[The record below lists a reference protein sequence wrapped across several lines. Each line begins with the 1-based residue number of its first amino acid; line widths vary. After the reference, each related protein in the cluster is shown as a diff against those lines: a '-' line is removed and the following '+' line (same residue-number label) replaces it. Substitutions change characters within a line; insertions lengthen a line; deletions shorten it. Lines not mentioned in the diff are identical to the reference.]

1 LNCAEASPELT
12 LCMKIINKLTNL
24 AANMG
29 VTTLLLIC
37 LTFSSTK
44 VQAQTIYV
52 DAVNGKKEASG
63 TANDPLKS
71 LEKAVE
77 RSHELTGDRQVHIR
91 LAPGL
96 YTISSKLI
104 IKTGTSK
111 NDLIPYFIEAAVM
124 PDDPAWTPAQMPVIQ
139 SVAGV
144 NDTTGFRHT
153 IGLAI
158 EKSNVS
164 LLGLKFLGNPNRDV
178 PDFYPIRR
186 ADKSLS
192 GLTVSQCYFIG
203 DSTLAAVQSAF
214 WVSGPGVHVDHCI
227 FNSCKIAFV
236 LGATVNDFS
245 LSYSIING
253 AYNTAIWYG
262 FAGNLP
268 AFNFSNN
275 IVANCNYFMVY
286 PVENGQPNFTLRNS
300 FLVSNKSYLG
310 NYPKAQDKFVAEEN
324 RNVREINVIKHS
336 VINFSNVQE
345 TGIIHDFLTLTP
357 QSAAKSTLAGLSKKK

>member
-1 LNCAEASPELT
+1 
-12 LCMKIINKLTNL
+12 MKIINKVAVIVGNTGITALF
-24 AANMG
+24 
-29 VTTLLLIC
+29 LIC
-37 LTFSSTK
+37 LTFSSEK
-44 VQAQTIYV
+44 LEAQTIYV

-63 TANDPLKS
+63 AANDPLKS

-77 RSHELTGDRQVHIR
+77 RSHQLTGDKQVHIK

-104 IKTGTSK
+104 IKTGASK
-111 NDLIPYFIEAAVM
+111 NDLAPYFIEAVVM
-124 PDDPAWTPAQMPVIQ
+124 PDDAAWTPAKMPVIQ

-158 EKSNVS
+158 EKSNVG
-164 LLGLKFLGNPNRDV
+164 LLGLRFVGNPNSDV
-178 PDFYPIRR
+178 PDFYPVRR
-186 ADKSLS
+186 ADKNLS
-192 GLTVSQCYFIG
+192 GLTVSQCYFVG
-203 DSTLAAVQSAF
+203 DANLAAVQSAF

-227 FNSCKIAFV
+227 FHSCKIAFV
-236 LGATVNDFS
+236 LGAAVDDFS
-245 LSYSIING
+245 LSYSVIDD

-275 IVANCNYFMVY
+275 VIANCNYFMVY
-286 PVENGQPNFTLRNS
+286 PEENGQPNFTLRNS
-300 FLVSNKSYLG
+300 FLVSNKNYLG

-324 RNVREINVIKHS
+324 KNVREINVDKHS
-336 VINFSNVQE
+336 TVNFRNVRE
-345 TGIIHDFLTLTP
+345 TGIIHDFLTLSP
-357 QSAAKSTLAGLSKKK
+357 QSVAKSTLAGLFKKK